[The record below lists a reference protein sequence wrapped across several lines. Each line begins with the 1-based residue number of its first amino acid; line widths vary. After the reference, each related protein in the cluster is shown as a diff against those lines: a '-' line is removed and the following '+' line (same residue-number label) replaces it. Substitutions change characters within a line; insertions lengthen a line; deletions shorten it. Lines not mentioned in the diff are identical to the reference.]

1 MENRNKIYFI
11 SDSHLGIPGDASS
24 GERERMMVR
33 WFDTIRHDAREVYL
47 LGDIF
52 DFWFEYRTVVP
63 KGFVRLLGKIAEIT
77 DQGIQVHFFTGNHD
91 LWVYSYFNEELGVT
105 VHHKPIF
112 ARLFDQ
118 SFHIGH
124 GDGLGPGDR
133 GYKIMKWFFASRI
146 CQRMFAALH
155 PTIGTKLA
163 WFFSGHSRKVNK
175 KKKKEFLGL
184 ENEWL
189 IQYCREV
196 LQSQHVDYF
205 VFGHRHIPMKLE
217 IAPASFYVNTGD
229 WVTHFSYVV
238 FDGNNL
244 KMKYFKG

>member
-1 MENRNKIYFI
+1 MHNRDKIYFI
-11 SDSHLGIPGDASS
+11 SDSHLGIPGDAS
-24 GERERMMVR
+24 GQERERMMVR

-63 KGFVRLLGKIAEIT
+63 KGFVRLLGKIAELT
-77 DQGIQVHFFTGNHD
+77 DQGIHVHFFTGNHD
-91 LWVYSYFNEELGVT
+91 LWVYSYFEEELGVT

-112 ARLFDQ
+112 VRLFDH

-124 GDGLGPGDR
+124 GDGLGPGDS
-133 GYKIMKWFFASRI
+133 GYKIMKKVFSSRI

-155 PTIGTKLA
+155 PGLGIKLA
-163 WFFSGHSRKVNK
+163 WFMSGRSRSTNHK
-175 KKKKEFLGL
+175 KDKSYLGQ

-196 LQSQHVDYF
+196 LHEKQVDYF

-217 IAPASFYVNTGD
+217 IAPGAFYVNTGD
-229 WVTHFSYVV
+229 WVKHFSYVV
-238 FDGNNL
+238 FDGKSL
-244 KMKYFKG
+244 QLEFFK